1 MERTDLPL
9 TAYRF
14 VASAEE
20 DTSLARRG
28 RCRVALL
35 ELRADLDLNQVRPVP
50 DWRHTLD
57 DLVTRWLVDV
67 VEPSNEYAAYPEL

>member
-1 MERTDLPL
+1 
-9 TAYRF
+9 
-14 VASAEE
+14 
-20 DTSLARRG
+20 
-28 RCRVALL
+28 VALL
-35 ELRADLDLNQVRPVP
+35 ELRADLDLNQGRPVP